1 MRVALAQTDCD
12 LGDVGRNLDTARDH
26 IAQAASQG
34 ADLVVFPEL
43 SLHGYHLGGLEKDTS
58 ITTDDPRL
66 LTLSAPGAPGAP
78 GAPDVLV
85 GLHEHTSLRA
95 YNTAAYYSG
104 GRLHHVHRKL
114 YLPNYLAWEERK
126 HVSPGQHLRA
136 YDLPGG
142 HGRAATLICNDAW
155 QPVLPW
161 LAVQDGAEVIV
172 VPTNSA
178 ASLDPEAMD
187 TGLYWDTLLSY
198 TARMLQCWVVF
209 VNRVGNENGASFW
222 GGSRVVDPRGTVVA
236 QAPKWEPGLVTV
248 DIDVHEARRQRR
260 AVPLVAEARL
270 GLVDREVR
278 RLIDEGG
285 DS

>member
-1 MRVALAQTDCD
+1 MRVALAQTDCE
-12 LGDVGRNLDTARDH
+12 LGDVEVNLATAREQVEQS
-26 IAQAASQG
+26 AEQG
-34 ADLVVFPEL
+34 ADVVVFPEL
-43 SLHGYHLGGLEKDTS
+43 SLHGYHLGGLSKDTS
-58 ITTDDPRL
+58 VEVRDPRVTEL
-66 LTLSAPGAPGAP
+66 STLGPA
-78 GAPDVLV
+78 VLP
-85 GLHEHTSLRA
+85 GLHEHTSMRA
-95 YNTAAYYSG
+95 YNTSAYYAG
-104 GRLHHVHRKL
+104 GTLHHAHRKL

-126 HVSPGQHLRA
+126 HVSPGQSLRA
-136 YDLPGG
+136 YDLPHEGG
-142 HGRAATLICNDAW
+142 GRGATLVCNDAW

-161 LAVQDGAEVIV
+161 LAVQDGAEVLF

-187 TGLYWDTLLSY
+187 TTYYWDTLLAY
-198 TARMLQCWVVF
+198 TAKMLQCWVVF

-222 GGSRVVDPRGTVVA
+222 GGSRVIDPRGTVVA
-236 QAPKWEPGLVTV
+236 QAPKWEPSLLTV

-285 DS
+285 DT

>member
-1 MRVALAQTDCD
+1 MRVALAQTDCV
-12 LGDVGRNLDTARDH
+12 LGEVDENLAEARDQ
-26 IAQAASQG
+26 IGQAAAQG

-43 SLHGYHLGGLEKDTS
+43 SLHGYHLGGLAQDTS
-58 ITTDDPRL
+58 VEATDRRL
-66 LTLSAPGAPGAP
+66 MELSTAG
-78 GAPDVLV
+78 PDVIV

-95 YNTAAYYSG
+95 YNTSAYYADG
-104 GRLHHVHRKL
+104 QLLHAHRKL

-142 HGRAATLICNDAW
+142 HGRAATLVCNDAW

-222 GGSRVVDPRGTVVA
+222 GGSRAVDPRGTVVA

>member
-1 MRVALAQTDCD
+1 MRVALAQTDCA
-12 LGDVGRNLDTARDH
+12 LGDVDANLETARDH
-26 IAQAASQG
+26 LARAADQG

-43 SLHGYHLGGLEKDTS
+43 SLNGYHLGALSSDTS
-58 ITTDDPRL
+58 IAANDPRL
-66 LTLSAPGAPGAP
+66 LDLTRPEG
-78 GAPDVLV
+78 PDALV
-85 GLHEHTSLRA
+85 GFHEHTSLRA
-95 YNTAAYYSG
+95 YNTSAYYSG
-104 GRLHHVHRKL
+104 GSLLHSHRKL

-126 HVSPGQHLRA
+126 HVSPGQHMRA

-142 HGRAATLICNDAW
+142 HGRAATLVCNDAW

-161 LAVQDGAEVIV
+161 LAVQDGAEVVI

-178 ASLDPEAMD
+178 ATLDPQAMD
-187 TGLYWDTLLSY
+187 TGLYWDTLLAY
-198 TARMLQCWVVF
+198 TAKMLQCWVVF
-209 VNRVGNENGASFW
+209 VNRVGNEHGASFW

-236 QAPKWEPGLVTV
+236 QAPKWEADLVTV
-248 DIDVHEARRQRR
+248 DVEVSEARRQRR

-270 GLVDREVR
+270 GLIDREVR

>member
-1 MRVALAQTDCD
+1 MRVALAQTDCA
-12 LGDVGRNLDTARDH
+12 LGDVDANLTTAREQ
-26 IAQAASQG
+26 IGQAAAQG

-43 SLHGYHLGGLEKDTS
+43 SLHGYHLGALSTDTS
-58 ITTDDPRL
+58 VAVTDPRL
-66 LTLSAPGAPGAP
+66 LALTGAQESGGPG
-78 GAPDVLV
+78 VVV

-95 YNTAAYYSG
+95 YNTCAYYADG
-104 GRLHHVHRKL
+104 ALLHSHRKL

-161 LAVQDGAEVIV
+161 LAVQDGAEVVIV
-172 VPTNSA
+172 PANSA
-178 ASLDPEAMD
+178 ATLDPEAMD
-187 TGLYWDTLLSY
+187 TTLYWDTLLSY
-198 TARMLQCWVVF
+198 TAKMLQCWVVF

-248 DIDVHEARRQRR
+248 DIDVHEARRLRR

-270 GLVDREVR
+270 GLIDREVR

>member
-1 MRVALAQTDCD
+1 MRIALAQTDCL
-12 LGDVGRNLDTARDH
+12 LGDVEANLTVATEQ
-26 IAQAASQG
+26 IEQAAAQG
-34 ADLVVFPEL
+34 SDLIVFPEL
-43 SLHGYHLGGLEKDTS
+43 SLHGYHLGELERDTS
-58 ITTDDPRL
+58 VEVRDPRVL
-66 LTLSAPGAPGAP
+66 ELSTRG
-78 GAPDVLV
+78 PDVLI

-95 YNTAAYYSG
+95 YNTSAYYAAG
-104 GRLHHVHRKL
+104 ELVHAHRKL

-126 HVSPGQHLRA
+126 HVSPGQSMRA
-136 YDLPGG
+136 YDLGKGAGG
-142 HGRAATLICNDAW
+142 GRAATLVCNDAW

-161 LAVQDGAEVIV
+161 LAVQDGAEVLF

-209 VNRVGNENGASFW
+209 VNRVGSEHGATFW
-222 GGSRVVDPRGTVVA
+222 GGSRVVDPRGAVVA
-236 QAPKWEPGLVTV
+236 QEPKWEPALVTV
-248 DIDVHEARRQRR
+248 DVDPSEARRQRR
-260 AVPLVAEARL
+260 AVPLIAEARL

-285 DS
+285 DH

>member
-1 MRVALAQTDCD
+1 MRVALAQTDCA
-12 LGDVGRNLDTARDH
+12 LGEVGQNLETARE
-26 IAQAASQG
+26 QVTLAATQG

-43 SLHGYHLGGLEKDTS
+43 SLHGYHLGGLEKDSS
-58 ITTDDPRL
+58 ITTDDPGL
-66 LTLSAPGAPGAP
+66 LALTEPGG
-78 GAPDVLV
+78 PDVLV
-85 GLHEHTSLRA
+85 GFHEHTSLRA
-95 YNTAAYYSG
+95 YNTSAYFSQ
-104 GRLHHVHRKL
+104 GRLLHVHRKL

-142 HGRAATLICNDAW
+142 LGRAATLICNDAW

-161 LAVQDGAEVIV
+161 LAVQDGAEVIL

-270 GLVDREVR
+270 GMVDREVR

>member
-1 MRVALAQTDCD
+1 MRVALAQTDCE
-12 LGDVGRNLDTARDH
+12 LGDVDKNLAIAREQ
-26 IAQAASQG
+26 IEQAVAQG
-34 ADLVVFPEL
+34 ANLVVFPEL
-43 SLHGYHLGGLEKDTS
+43 SLHGYHLGGLKRDES
-58 ITTDDPRL
+58 IAAQDPRVL
-66 LTLSAPGAPGAP
+66 ELSTLGA
-78 GAPDVLV
+78 DVMV

-95 YNTAAYYSG
+95 YNTSAYYSEG
-104 GRLHHVHRKL
+104 ALVHAHRKL

-126 HVSPGQHLRA
+126 HVSPGQNMRA
-136 YDLPGG
+136 YDLPRGV
-142 HGRAATLICNDAW
+142 GRAATLVCNDAW

-161 LAVQDGAEVIV
+161 LAVQDGAEVII

-209 VNRVGNENGASFW
+209 VNRVGNENGATFW

-270 GLVDREVR
+270 GMVGREVR

>member
-1 MRVALAQTDCD
+1 MRVALAQTDCA
-12 LGDVGRNLDTARDH
+12 LGEVGQNLETARDQVD
-26 IAQAASQG
+26 QAAAQG

-43 SLHGYHLGGLEKDTS
+43 SLHGYHLGGLERDTS

-66 LTLSAPGAPGAP
+66 LALAGPGG
-78 GAPDVLV
+78 PDVLV
-85 GLHEHTSLRA
+85 GLHEHTGLRA
-95 YNTAAYYSG
+95 YNTSAYYAR
-104 GRLHHVHRKL
+104 GRLLHAHRKL

-136 YDLPGG
+136 YDLPDG
-142 HGRAATLICNDAW
+142 HGRAATLVCNDAW

-236 QAPKWEPGLVTV
+236 QAPKWEAALMTV

>member
-1 MRVALAQTDCD
+1 MRVALAQTDCV
-12 LGDVGRNLDTARDH
+12 LGEVEENLAEARDQ
-26 IAQAASQG
+26 IGQAAAQG

-43 SLHGYHLGGLEKDTS
+43 SLHGYHLGGLERDTS
-58 ITTDDPRL
+58 LEATDHRL
-66 LTLSAPGAPGAP
+66 RELSTAG
-78 GAPDVLV
+78 PDVIV

-95 YNTAAYYSG
+95 YNTAAYYADG
-104 GRLHHVHRKL
+104 QLLHAHRKL

-142 HGRAATLICNDAW
+142 QGRAATLVCNDAW

-161 LAVQDGAEVIV
+161 LAVQDGAEVII

-248 DIDVHEARRQRR
+248 DIDVHEARRHRR

>member
-1 MRVALAQTDCD
+1 MLVALAQTDCV
-12 LGDVGRNLDTARDH
+12 LGDVPENLRVAREQ
-26 IAQAASQG
+26 IEQAAAQG

-43 SLHGYHLGGLEKDTS
+43 SLHGYHLGALKRDES
-58 ITTDDPRL
+58 IEADDPRL
-66 LTLSAPGAPGAP
+66 RELSTLG
-78 GAPDVLV
+78 PDVLV
-85 GLHEHTSLRA
+85 GFHEHTRLRA
-95 YNTAAYYSG
+95 YNTSAYYVDG
-104 GRLHHVHRKL
+104 ALAHAHRKL

-126 HVSPGQHLRA
+126 HVSPGQSLRSYELA
-136 YDLPGG
+136 KSTSGG
-142 HGRAATLICNDAW
+142 RGATLVCNDAW

-161 LAVQDGAEVIV
+161 LAVQDGAEVLF

-209 VNRVGNENGASFW
+209 VNRVGNEHGASFW
-222 GGSRVVDPRGTVVA
+222 GGSRVVDPRGAVVA
-236 QAPKWEPGLVTV
+236 QAPKWEPSLVTV
-248 DIDVHEARRQRR
+248 EIDPAEARRQRR

-285 DS
+285 DH

>member
-1 MRVALAQTDCD
+1 MRVALAQTDCA
-12 LGDVGRNLDTARDH
+12 LGEVDQNLGTAREQ
-26 IAQAASQG
+26 IEQAAAQG

-43 SLHGYHLGGLEKDTS
+43 SLHGYHLGALKRDTS
-58 ITTDDPRL
+58 VEARDPRL
-66 LTLSAPGAPGAP
+66 LELGTLG
-78 GAPDVLV
+78 PDVV
-85 GLHEHTSLRA
+85 AGLHEHTRLRA
-95 YNTAAYYSG
+95 YNTSAYYSG
-104 GRLHHVHRKL
+104 GELLHAHRKL

-126 HVSPGQHLRA
+126 HVSPGQSVRA
-136 YDLPGG
+136 YDLPRGQ
-142 HGRAATLICNDAW
+142 GRAATLVCNDAW

-209 VNRVGNENGASFW
+209 VNRVGSENGASFW
-222 GGSRVVDPRGTVVA
+222 GGSRVVDPRGAVVA

-270 GLVDREVR
+270 GLIDREVR

>member
-1 MRVALAQTDCD
+1 MRVALAQTDCE
-12 LGDVGRNLDTARDH
+12 LGEVDKNLETAREQ
-26 IAQAASQG
+26 IEQAVAQGS
-34 ADLVVFPEL
+34 DLVVFPEL
-43 SLHGYHLGGLEKDTS
+43 SLHGYHLGGLKKDTS
-58 ITTDDPRL
+58 IEAKDPRL
-66 LTLSAPGAPGAP
+66 LELSTLGA
-78 GAPDVLV
+78 DVIV

-95 YNTAAYYSG
+95 YNTSAYYANG
-104 GRLHHVHRKL
+104 ELLHPHRKL

-126 HVSPGQHLRA
+126 HVSPGQAMRA

-142 HGRAATLICNDAW
+142 HGRAATLVCNDAW

-161 LAVQDGAEVIV
+161 LAVQDGAEVII

-178 ASLDPEAMD
+178 ASLDPEAMG

-270 GLVDREVR
+270 GMVDREVR

>member
-1 MRVALAQTDCD
+1 MRVALAQTDCA
-12 LGDVGRNLDTARDH
+12 LGEVEQNLDTARD
-26 IAQAASQG
+26 QAARAAAQG

-43 SLHGYHLGGLEKDTS
+43 SLHGYHLGGLKRDTS

-66 LTLSAPGAPGAP
+66 LGLAEPGGPA
-78 GAPDVLV
+78 VLV

-95 YNTAAYYSG
+95 YNTAAYVTE
-104 GRLHHVHRKL
+104 GRLLHVHRKL

-136 YDLPGG
+136 YDLPHG

-155 QPVLPW
+155 QPALPW
-161 LAVQDGAEVIV
+161 LAVQDGAEVIF

>member
-1 MRVALAQTDCD
+1 MLGEVDENLEVAREQ
-12 LGDVGRNLDTARDH
+12 V
-26 IAQAASQG
+26 AQAGAQG

-43 SLHGYHLGGLEKDTS
+43 SLHGYHLGALSRDTS
-58 ITTDDPRL
+58 LAADDPRL
-66 LTLSAPGAPGAP
+66 LGLSLHGPDG
-78 GAPDVLV
+78 PDVLV

-95 YNTAAYYSG
+95 YNTSAYYAG
-104 GRLHHVHRKL
+104 GSLLHAHRKL

-136 YDLPGG
+136 YDLPGN
-142 HGRAATLICNDAW
+142 HGRAATLVCNDAW

-209 VNRVGNENGASFW
+209 VNRVGNENGATFW

-236 QAPKWEPGLVTV
+236 QAPKWEQALVTV

-260 AVPLVAEARL
+260 MVPLVAEARL

>member
-1 MRVALAQTDCD
+1 MRVALAQTDCA
-12 LGDVGRNLDTARDH
+12 LGEVEENLRTAREQL
-26 IAQAASQG
+26 ALAATQG

-43 SLHGYHLGGLEKDTS
+43 SLHGYHLGGLAKDTS
-58 ITTDDPRL
+58 ITVDDPRL
-66 LTLSAPGAPGAP
+66 LALTEPGG
-78 GAPDVLV
+78 PDALV
-85 GLHEHTSLRA
+85 GLHEHTALRA
-95 YNTAAYYSG
+95 YNTSAYFSG
-104 GRLHHVHRKL
+104 GRPLHVHRKL

-142 HGRAATLICNDAW
+142 HGRAATLVCNDAW

-187 TGLYWDTLLSY
+187 TGLYWDTLLSN

-248 DIDVHEARRQRR
+248 DIDVHEARRARR

-270 GLVDREVR
+270 GLVEREVR

>member
-1 MRVALAQTDCD
+1 MRVALAQTDCV
-12 LGDVGRNLDTARDH
+12 LGEVDENLARARDQ
-26 IAQAASQG
+26 IGRAAAQG

-43 SLHGYHLGGLEKDTS
+43 SLHGYHLGGLKRDTS
-58 ITTDDPRL
+58 LETTDRRL
-66 LTLSAPGAPGAP
+66 MDLSTAG
-78 GAPDVLV
+78 PDVVV

-95 YNTAAYYSG
+95 YNTAAYYAEG
-104 GRLHHVHRKL
+104 QLLHAHRKL

-142 HGRAATLICNDAW
+142 HGRAATLVCNDAW

-161 LAVQDGAEVIV
+161 LAVQDGAEVII

-209 VNRVGNENGASFW
+209 VNRVGNENGATFW

-236 QAPKWEPGLVTV
+236 QAPKWEAGLVTV
-248 DIDVHEARRQRR
+248 DIDVQEARRQRR

>member
-1 MRVALAQTDCD
+1 MRVALAQTDCV
-12 LGDVGRNLDTARDH
+12 LGEVDENLAEARDQ
-26 IAQAASQG
+26 IGQAAAQG

-43 SLHGYHLGGLEKDTS
+43 SLHGYHLGGLAQDTS
-58 ITTDDPRL
+58 VEATDRRL
-66 LTLSAPGAPGAP
+66 LELSTAG
-78 GAPDVLV
+78 PDVIV

-95 YNTAAYYSG
+95 YNTSAYYADG
-104 GRLHHVHRKL
+104 QLLHAHRKL

-142 HGRAATLICNDAW
+142 HGRAATLVCNDAW

-270 GLVDREVR
+270 GLVGREVR

>member
-1 MRVALAQTDCD
+1 MRVALAQTDCV
-12 LGDVGRNLDTARDH
+12 LGEVDENLEVARECV
-26 IAQAASQG
+26 AQARAQS

-43 SLHGYHLGGLEKDTS
+43 SLHGYHLGALKRDTS
-58 ITTDDPRL
+58 LPADDPRL
-66 LTLSAPGAPGAP
+66 LGLSLLG
-78 GAPDVLV
+78 PDVLV

-95 YNTAAYYSG
+95 YNTSGYYAAG
-104 GRLHHVHRKL
+104 ALRHAHRKL

-209 VNRVGNENGASFW
+209 VNRVGNENGATFW

-248 DIDVHEARRQRR
+248 DIDLHEARRQRR

-270 GLVDREVR
+270 GLIDREVR

>member
-1 MRVALAQTDCD
+1 MRVALAQTDCA
-12 LGDVGRNLDTARDH
+12 LGEVGQNLETARE
-26 IAQAASQG
+26 QVTLAATQG

-43 SLHGYHLGGLEKDTS
+43 SLHGYHLGGLEKDSS
-58 ITTDDPRL
+58 ITTDDPGL
-66 LTLSAPGAPGAP
+66 LALTEPGG
-78 GAPDVLV
+78 PDVLI
-85 GLHEHTSLRA
+85 GFHEHTSLRA
-95 YNTAAYYSG
+95 YNTAAYFSQ
-104 GRLHHVHRKL
+104 GRLLHVHRKL

-142 HGRAATLICNDAW
+142 LGRAATLICNDAW

-161 LAVQDGAEVIV
+161 LAVQDGAEVIL

-248 DIDVHEARRQRR
+248 DIDVHEARRHRR

>member
-1 MRVALAQTDCD
+1 MRVALAQTDCV
-12 LGDVGRNLDTARDH
+12 LGEVDENLEVAREQV
-26 IAQAASQG
+26 AQAGAQG

-43 SLHGYHLGGLEKDTS
+43 SLHGYHLGALSRDTS
-58 ITTDDPRL
+58 LAADDPRL
-66 LTLSAPGAPGAP
+66 LGLSLHG
-78 GAPDVLV
+78 PDVLV

-95 YNTAAYYSG
+95 YNTSAYYAG
-104 GRLHHVHRKL
+104 GALLHAHRKL

-136 YDLPGG
+136 YDLPGN
-142 HGRAATLICNDAW
+142 HGRAATLVCNDAW

-209 VNRVGNENGASFW
+209 VNRVGNENGATFW

-236 QAPKWEPGLVTV
+236 QAPKWEQALVTV

-260 AVPLVAEARL
+260 MVPLVAEARL

>member
-1 MRVALAQTDCD
+1 MRVALAQTDCE
-12 LGDVGRNLDTARDH
+12 LGDVEKNLAIAREQ
-26 IAQAASQG
+26 IEQSVAQG
-34 ADLVVFPEL
+34 ANLVVFPEL
-43 SLHGYHLGGLEKDTS
+43 SLHGYHLGGLKRDES
-58 ITTDDPRL
+58 IAAQDPRVL
-66 LTLSAPGAPGAP
+66 ELSTLGA
-78 GAPDVLV
+78 DVMV
-85 GLHEHTSLRA
+85 GMHEHTSLRA
-95 YNTAAYYSG
+95 YNTSAYYSEG
-104 GRLHHVHRKL
+104 ALVHAHRKL

-126 HVSPGQHLRA
+126 HVSPGQNMRA
-136 YDLPGG
+136 YDLPRGV
-142 HGRAATLICNDAW
+142 GRAATLVCNDAW

-161 LAVQDGAEVIV
+161 LAVQDGAEVII

-209 VNRVGNENGASFW
+209 VNRVGNENGATFW

-270 GLVDREVR
+270 GMVGREVR

>member
-1 MRVALAQTDCD
+1 MRVALAQTDCA
-12 LGDVGRNLDTARDH
+12 LGEVGDNLESARHQVD
-26 IAQAASQG
+26 QAATQG

-43 SLHGYHLGGLEKDTS
+43 SLHGYHLGGLARDAS
-58 ITTDDPRL
+58 LTTDDPRL
-66 LTLSAPGAPGAP
+66 LALAAPDG
-78 GAPDVLV
+78 PDVLV
-85 GLHEHTSLRA
+85 GLHEHTALRA
-95 YNTAAYYSG
+95 YNTAAYYTKG
-104 GRLHHVHRKL
+104 QLLHAHRKL

-142 HGRAATLICNDAW
+142 HGRAATLVCNDAW

-161 LAVQDGAEVIV
+161 LAVQDGAEVIL

-236 QAPKWEPGLVTV
+236 QAPKWEAALVTV

>member
-1 MRVALAQTDCD
+1 MRVALAQTDCV
-12 LGDVGRNLDTARDH
+12 LGEVDENLAVARDQ
-26 IAQAASQG
+26 IGQAAAQG

-43 SLHGYHLGGLEKDTS
+43 SLHGYHLGGLRRDTS
-58 ITTDDPRL
+58 LDATDLRL
-66 LTLSAPGAPGAP
+66 LELSTLGA
-78 GAPDVLV
+78 DVVV

-95 YNTAAYYSG
+95 YNTSAYYAKG
-104 GRLHHVHRKL
+104 QLLHAHRKL

-142 HGRAATLICNDAW
+142 HGRAATLVCNDAW

-161 LAVQDGAEVIV
+161 LAVQDGAEVIII
-172 VPTNSA
+172 PTNSA

-187 TGLYWDTLLSY
+187 TGLYWETLLSY

>member
-1 MRVALAQTDCD
+1 MRVALAQTDCV
-12 LGDVGRNLDTARDH
+12 LGEVDQNLVTAREQ
-26 IAQAASQG
+26 IEQAVAQG

-43 SLHGYHLGGLEKDTS
+43 SLHGYHLGALERDTS
-58 ITTDDPRL
+58 VEARDPRL
-66 LTLSAPGAPGAP
+66 LELGTFGV
-78 GAPDVLV
+78 DVMA
-85 GLHEHTSLRA
+85 GFHEHTRLRA
-95 YNTAAYYSG
+95 YNTCAYYNDG
-104 GRLHHVHRKL
+104 ELLYAHRKL

-126 HVSPGQHLRA
+126 HVSPGQLLRA
-136 YDLPGG
+136 YDLPRGR
-142 HGRAATLICNDAW
+142 GRAATLVCNDAW

-161 LAVQDGAEVIV
+161 LAVQDGAEVLL
-172 VPTNSA
+172 VPANSA

-187 TGLYWDTLLSY
+187 TGLYWDSLLSY

-222 GGSRVVDPRGTVVA
+222 GGSRVVDPRGAVVA

-260 AVPLVAEARL
+260 SVPLVAEARL
-270 GLVDREVR
+270 GLIDREVR